1 MKRFISILL
10 AAALVFSCTGTAF
23 AAGEKEEVT
32 PLVIVRGLDFGG
44 LIVDA
49 GTENERP
56 ALSVSAG
63 PIIAAVFDIVFS
75 TVFGGMDGAVDAVC
89 DFVNVLFAD
98 MACDK
103 NGNTIANVSVT
114 EYPLAMSN
122 YPEALADFKAYGQ
135 CEPGIVAQAADEIGA
150 ENVYY
155 VTYDWRLDPYVVAE
169 KINQRVELALSES
182 GSDKVDIVCCSL
194 GGVMTLAYLDEY
206 GYEDVES
213 CMFLSSTIYG
223 SYVASDALSGN
234 VGFYPEILNNFLA
247 HSVPDMQWLWKLL
260 DFTGITKTICG
271 IANSITEEYKTEIY
285 EGTMRDSFGTMP
297 GMWAMMQADEYDA
310 AKEFVFNDEADEYS
324 GLISRTDKFQEFREG
339 RDDFIKQMMA
349 DGVIVTIVTA
359 YGSPVVPVYDR
370 AYVDGDLIL
379 ETELMSAGATVA
391 PFGKELDKDYA
402 AADPT
407 KLSPDRKIDASTC
420 LLPDNTWFIKDACHV
435 PCNYGSE
442 LAEML
447 FWLMDT
453 ETQPTVTSN
462 ELYPQFQ
469 YADAQQN
476 LYHFG

>member
-1 MKRFISILL
+1 MKRFISVILAVVL
-10 AAALVFSCTGTAF
+10 TFSCTATAF
-23 AAGEKEEVT
+23 ATQEDVT
-32 PLVIVRGLDFGG
+32 PIVIVRGLDFAA
-44 LIVDA
+44 LTVDL

-63 PIIAAVFDIVFS
+63 PIIGAVFSLVVS
-75 TVFGGMDGAVDAVC
+75 TLLGGMDGAVDSIC

-103 NGNTIANVSVT
+103 NGNTVANVSVK

-122 YPEALADFKAYGQ
+122 YPEALAEFKEYGQ
-135 CEPGIVAQAADEIGA
+135 CEPGIVAQAADELGA

-155 VTYDWRLDPYVVAE
+155 VTYDWRLDPYTVAK
-169 KINQRVELALSES
+169 KINEHVELALSES

-206 GYEDVES
+206 GYDKVES
-213 CMFLSSTIYG
+213 CLFLSSTIYG

-234 VGFYPEILNNFLA
+234 IGFYPEILNNFLA
-247 HSVPDMQWLWKLL
+247 HSVPDVQWLWTIL
-260 DFTGITKTICG
+260 DITGITRILCNV
-271 IANSITEEYKTEIY
+271 INNITEQYKTEIY

-297 GMWAMMQADEYDA
+297 GLWAMMQTDEYDA
-310 AKEFVFNDEADEYS
+310 AKEFVFGDDIADYA
-324 GLISRTDKFQEFREG
+324 GLIERTDKFQEFRET

-359 YGSPVVPVYDR
+359 YGSPVTPVYDR
-370 AYVDGDLIL
+370 AYVDGDVIL
-379 ETELMSAGATVA
+379 ESELMSAGATIA
-391 PFGKELDKDYA
+391 PYGKDLGEDYVP
-402 AADPT
+402 ADPT
-407 KLSPDRKIDASTC
+407 KLSPDNRIDASTC
-420 LLPDNTWFIKDACHV
+420 LLPDNTWFIRDACHV

-447 FWLMDT
+447 FWLMSTD
-453 ETQPTVTSN
+453 TQPTVSTN

-476 LYHFG
+476 LYCFE

>member
-1 MKRFISILL
+1 MKRLISVIL
-10 AAALVFSCTGTAF
+10 AVVLVFSCTATAF
-23 AAGEKEEVT
+23 ATQEEEVT
-32 PLVIVRGLDFGG
+32 PIVIVRGLDFAA
-44 LIVDA
+44 LTVDL
-49 GTENERP
+49 GTEDERP

-63 PIIAAVFDIVFS
+63 PIVGAVFSLVFS
-75 TVFGGMDGAVDAVC
+75 TLLGGMDGAVDSIC

-103 NGNTIANVSVT
+103 NGDTIANVSVK

-122 YPEALADFKAYGQ
+122 YPEDLEGFKAYGQ

-155 VTYDWRLDPYVVAE
+155 VTYDWRLDPYVVAD
-169 KINQRVELALSES
+169 KINQHVELALSES

-223 SYVASDALSGN
+223 SYVASDALGGN

-247 HSVPDMQWLWKLL
+247 HSVPDMQWLWTIL
-260 DFTGITKTICG
+260 DITGITRILC
-271 IANSITEEYKTEIY
+271 NVVNNITEEYKTEIY
-285 EGTMRDSFGTMP
+285 QGTMRDNFGTMP
-297 GMWAMMQADEYDA
+297 GMWAMMQTDEYEA
-310 AKEFVFNDEADEYS
+310 AKEFVFGDDAEEYA
-324 GLISRTDKFQEFREG
+324 GLLERTDKFQDFRET

-359 YGSPVVPVYDR
+359 YGSPVTPVYDR
-370 AYVDGDLIL
+370 AYVDGDVIL
-379 ETELMSAGATVA
+379 ESELMSAGATIA
-391 PFGKELDKDYA
+391 PYGEELDEDYVPE
-402 AADPT
+402 DPT
-407 KLSPDRKIDASTC
+407 KLSPDRRIDASTC
-420 LLPDNTWFIKDACHV
+420 LLPENTWFIKDACHV

-447 FWLMDT
+447 FWLMSTDS
-453 ETQPTVTSN
+453 QPTVTSN

-469 YADAQQN
+469 YADAEQN
-476 LYHFG
+476 LYHF